1 LVRVV
6 KSLAASWYDCLP
18 KTTLRVPTMSEI
30 FELTVEV
37 SDEEAEALAEYSQER
52 LSEAMKEG
60 LEELASA
67 EVKRDE
73 LRRRRPEPHSEDAE
87 ELSGEAL
94 EKAMRDWLRGE
105 RNTDPRLD

>member
-1 LVRVV
+1 
-6 KSLAASWYDCLP
+6 
-18 KTTLRVPTMSEI
+18 MSEI

-37 SDEEAEALAEYSQER
+37 SDEEAEALQEYSEER

-67 EVKRDE
+67 EAKRDE
-73 LRRRRPEPHSEDAE
+73 LRRRRPEHTSEETE

-94 EKAMRDWLRGE
+94 ETEMRKWLRGK
-105 RNTDPRLD
+105 RDTDPRLD